1 MSVKKR
7 LMRTRAVPARRSQYL
22 GFPSK
27 RLPGV
32 LRLRN
37 TSLPELPVTTAN
49 RSHSTSRSERIS
61 CRTIFPPMRTATVT
75 PDPNIMI
82 PAIREGVQT
91 DGGAFNVREG
101 NHSENLSTAC
111 QLRSRLE
118 PSLTLTFKFSY
129 LEATRVGMSA
139 IRREDTN

>member
-1 MSVKKR
+1 
-7 LMRTRAVPARRSQYL
+7 
-22 GFPSK
+22 
-27 RLPGV
+27 
-32 LRLRN
+32 
-37 TSLPELPVTTAN
+37 
-49 RSHSTSRSERIS
+49 
-61 CRTIFPPMRTATVT
+61 MRTATVT

-101 NHSENLSTAC
+101 NHSENLPTAY

-129 LEATRVGMSA
+129 LEATRRDVGYSA
-139 IRREDTN
+139 GRYERRLSGGPAGSFDDIDKFVVILKRTAGAWKAEYVIYNSD